1 MNKWVNKK
9 MKMKLFI
16 GALAVC
22 SLVPAASCSIKS
34 NLPVNVERT
43 TVVQMTQA
51 EQTTLNEV
59 MTGEDTSEFVR
70 LDDGAYPCFDN
81 ALFLGSS
88 RVETLAE
95 YGLAPNAD
103 NFAKVG
109 INIRTIYDKSPDGG
123 ASIYEKIGYGSYDRI
138 VLVFGDNECAW
149 PYLNVFEDEY
159 IELINNLSEKQPN
172 AKIYIQS
179 VLPISKKANEDEVNI
194 KDGYTQ
200 ENIDKI
206 NEVIKDVAEK
216 TDSFYLPAP
225 EEFTADDGFMP
236 ENAASDGVH
245 FGKKYCLI
253 WLEYLAKAMEGQQ

>member
-1 MNKWVNKK
+1 
-9 MKMKLFI
+9 MKMKFFI

-22 SLVPAASCSIKS
+22 SLVPAAGCSIKP
-34 NLPVNVERT
+34 NLPVNAESS
-43 TVVQMTQA
+43 TVIQLTQA
-51 EQTTLNEV
+51 EQTVINEA
-59 MTGEDTSEFVR
+59 TSEETTSRFIR

-109 INIRTIYDKSPDGG
+109 LNIRTIYDKSPNGG
-123 ASIYEKIGYGSYDRI
+123 ASIFEKTCYGSYDRI
-138 VLVFGDNECAW
+138 ILVFGDNECAW

-159 IELINNLSEKQPN
+159 IGLINSISEKQPD
-172 AKIYIQS
+172 AKIYLQS

-194 KDGYTQ
+194 KDGYTM

-206 NEVIKDVAEK
+206 NEVIKDVAEQ
-216 TDSFYLPAP
+216 TDSVYISAP
-225 EEFTADDGFMP
+225 EEFTADEGFMP
-236 ENAASDGVH
+236 EEAASDGIH

-253 WLEYLAKAMEGQQ
+253 WLEYLAKIMEGQQ